1 VVAVVIG
8 AALGV
13 LGFEASSNKQPQ
25 GGDFNERPARGLRGG
40 AAGRVRPVGAELVI
54 HVRRPG
60 NIRVSVHRAD
70 RDVGCE
76 AGTAMQGV
84 GAVGAALPGSVFG
97 GGGAG

>member
-54 HVRRPG
+54 HVMRPG
-60 NIRVSVHRAD
+60 SIRGSVPRAD
-70 RDVGCE
+70 RGVGRE
-76 AGTAMQGV
+76 AGKATQGV
-84 GAVGAALPGSVFG
+84 ESVGVALPGSAFG
-97 GGGAG
+97 EVDGC